1 MRLFPNHD
9 RPPVDGGGVALWP
22 GRQAEAPPGGYPPGP
37 AAAKGRA
44 QPRRRALRYPAAAA
58 IAVGGYIHLCL
69 YRNGFRAIPKIGTG
83 FLLQVV
89 TSALLAGGLLIGRE
103 RILQVGRFLV
113 RSAVAVRALGLSLS
127 LGTLVAF
134 GLTRTPMGLFNFTE
148 RGLQPAPQALIAL
161 VAELAAAALLTT
173 TLVLDHLWPVSVQ
186 LAGIS
191 RFSDVPHG
199 PVDQGPPNG
208 APLSSSRQPSA
219 APGKG
224 LVERVARRAGP
235 GRRRVLI
242 AGAVALAIL
251 IGTVAYGATVRSKPK
266 AAGLGSIQHI
276 VVVYMEN
283 WSFDSL
289 YGKFPGANGIASA
302 TGAQVDRNGAPYIT
316 LAQPLNSTKAEQP
329 AGGSPAP
336 PNPPDPRFPANLPN
350 TPFDIASYVPPTDNT
365 GDLGAGFYQ
374 E

>member
-1 MRLFPNHD
+1 MQPLPNHD
-9 RPPVDGGGVALWP
+9 RLEEVAPAVGLHP
-22 GRQAEAPPGGYPPGP
+22 LRAAPALPGP
-37 AAAKGRA
+37 RSGPSLVGTSRA
-44 QPRRRALRYPAAAA
+44 RRRVLRYAAAA
-58 IAVGGYIHLCL
+58 SIAVGGYIHLCL

-89 TSALLAGGLLIGRE
+89 TSALLAAALLIGRD

-113 RSAVAVRALGLSLS
+113 RSAVAVRTLGLSLS
-127 LGTLVAF
+127 LGTLAAF

-208 APLSSSRQPSA
+208 APSSSSHQPSA

-242 AGAVALAIL
+242 AGAV
-251 IGTVAYGATVRSKPK
+251 
-266 AAGLGSIQHI
+266 
-276 VVVYMEN
+276 
-283 WSFDSL
+283 
-289 YGKFPGANGIASA
+289 
-302 TGAQVDRNGAPYIT
+302 
-316 LAQPLNSTKAEQP
+316 
-329 AGGSPAP
+329 
-336 PNPPDPRFPANLPN
+336 
-350 TPFDIASYVPPTDNT
+350 
-365 GDLGAGFYQ
+365 
-374 E
+374 